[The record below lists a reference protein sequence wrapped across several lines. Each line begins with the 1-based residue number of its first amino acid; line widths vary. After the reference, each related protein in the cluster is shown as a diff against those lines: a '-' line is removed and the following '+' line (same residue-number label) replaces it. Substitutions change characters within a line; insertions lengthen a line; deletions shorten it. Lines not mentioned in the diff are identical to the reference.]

1 MPQLLRSSRRWGV
14 LLALTTAIGAVAIG
28 GFVVALRW
36 WTDFHYK
43 KAIYPLEDVPRRPVA
58 IVFGAGV
65 WPDGRLSDILADRV
79 YTAAQL
85 YRAGKVDKLL
95 MTGDNRYID
104 YNEPGHMREYAL
116 SLGVPDEDIVLD
128 YAGNRTYDSC
138 YRAKHIFCVEGA
150 ILVTQAYH
158 LDRAMFTAD
167 SMGLDVVG
175 VAADRREYVSVRNY
189 WARDLLATAVAWWQV
204 KISHPRPIMGDPL
217 PIFPETSSGAD

>member
-1 MPQLLRSSRRWGV
+1 MPHLLRSSRRRGV
-14 LLALTTAIGAVAIG
+14 LLALIIATGAAAIG

-43 KAIYPLEDVPRRPVA
+43 KDIYSLEEVPGRPVA

-85 YRAGKVDKLL
+85 YRAGKVEKLL
-95 MTGDNRYID
+95 MTGDNRYVD

-128 YAGNRTYDSC
+128 HAGRRTYDSC
-138 YRAKHIFCVEGA
+138 YRAKHIFGVEGA

-158 LDRAMFTAD
+158 LDRALFTAD

-175 VAADRREYVSVRNY
+175 VAADRRDYLYIRDY

-204 KISHPRPIMGDPL
+204 KVSHPKPIMGNPL
-217 PIFPETSSGAD
+217 PIFPDPGSGAG